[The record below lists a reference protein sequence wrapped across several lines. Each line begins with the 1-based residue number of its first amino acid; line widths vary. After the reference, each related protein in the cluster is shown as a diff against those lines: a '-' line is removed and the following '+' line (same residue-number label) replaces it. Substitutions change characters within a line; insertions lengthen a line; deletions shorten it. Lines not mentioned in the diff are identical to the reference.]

1 LGHALS
7 LRYTRIP
14 DLQRRW
20 QDRQNHDHW
29 PTAYHPGTNSL
40 YVPYIENCLDMA
52 AAAPGHPERRVGKFR
67 PGGDPNKITGL
78 VKINLETG
86 EMMYFNQGRAPTNGA
101 VGHSYSMTNP

>member
-1 LGHALS
+1 M
-7 LRYTRIP
+7 T
-14 DLQRRW
+14 
-20 QDRQNHDHW
+20 
-29 PTAYHPGTNSL
+29 
-40 YVPYIENCLDMA
+40 A
-52 AAAPGHPERRVGKFR
+52 AALGHPERRVGKFR